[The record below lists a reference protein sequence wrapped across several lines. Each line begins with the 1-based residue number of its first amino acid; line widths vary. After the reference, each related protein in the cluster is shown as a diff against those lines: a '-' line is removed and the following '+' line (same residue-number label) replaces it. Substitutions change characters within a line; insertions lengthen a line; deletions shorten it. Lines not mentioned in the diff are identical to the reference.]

1 MSILGIYIK
10 QPVEV
15 EIYGIQFATDMAST
29 DQITEAWQMIARD
42 TADAWDRVVQE
53 VPYTVLLT
61 DSGRQLVTI
70 SDMTLPAA
78 APDGFRVYIAN
89 KSQDTAIFVD
99 AITVPARGAIILA
112 RVDGEWVEEAKTN
125 AILVDAISDQRVRTR
140 VFGGTP
146 FESYRVEVTVST
158 SEGRTMQNEFVVE
171 IEEE

>member
-15 EIYGIQFATDMAST
+15 EIYGIQFATDMTPT

-42 TADAWDRVVQE
+42 TANAWDQVVQE
-53 VPYTVLLT
+53 APYTALLT
-61 DSGRQLVTI
+61 DAGRQLVTN
-70 SDMTLPAA
+70 SDITLPVG
-78 APDGFRVYIAN
+78 APDGYRIYIAN

-99 AITVPARGAIILA
+99 AFSVPARGAIVLA
-112 RVDGEWVEEAKTN
+112 RVNGAWTEEAKTN
-125 AILVDAISDQRVRTR
+125 AVLVDAIGDQRVRTR